1 MEERYIVS
9 DLDDLAEVAGDLA
22 LALTSGSDDAKA
34 RIVLFYGSMG
44 AGKTT
49 LIKAVCEALGVE
61 DTVTSP
67 TFALVNEY
75 STANGEPVFHFDFYR
90 IECLEE
96 AYDLGYE
103 EYFYSGRL
111 CLVEWPEKIDALIP
125 YDDPSVLMSTVSI
138 SVNEKGAR
146 IIDCRIA
153 E

>member
-9 DLDDLAEVAGDLA
+9 DPDDLTEVAGSLA
-22 LALTSGSDDAKA
+22 AALSGQDDGSA
-34 RIVLFYGSMG
+34 RIVLFYGSLG

-67 TFALVNEY
+67 TFAIVNEY
-75 STANGEPVFHFDFYR
+75 RTGDGEPVYHFDFYR
-90 IECLEE
+90 TERVEE

-103 EYFYSGRL
+103 EYFYSGKL

-125 YDDPSVLMSTVSI
+125 YDDPSVRLSTVSI
-138 SVNEKGAR
+138 SVGEKGAR
-146 IIDCRIA
+146 VIDCHIA

>member
-22 LALTSGSDDAKA
+22 SALTSGSDDAKA

-90 IECLEE
+90 IEYLEE

-125 YDDPSVLMSTVSI
+125 YDDPSVLLSTVSI

>member
-22 LALTSGSDDAKA
+22 SALTSGSDDAKA

-90 IECLEE
+90 
-96 AYDLGYE
+96 D
-103 EYFYSGRL
+103 R
-111 CLVEWPEKIDALIP
+111 K
-125 YDDPSVLMSTVSI
+125 SVV
-138 SVNEKGAR
+138 
-146 IIDCRIA
+146 
-153 E
+153 

>member
-1 MEERYIVS
+1 MEDRYIVS
-9 DLDDLAEVAGDLA
+9 DLDDLEEVAGKLA
-22 LALTSGSDDAKA
+22 SALTSGDDGATA

-75 STANGEPVFHFDFYR
+75 RTAEDKPVYHFDFYR
-90 IECLEE
+90 IERIEE

-103 EYFYSGRL
+103 EYFYSGGL
-111 CLVEWPEKIDALIP
+111 CLVEWPEKIEPLIP
-125 YDDPSVLMSTVSI
+125 YDDPSVRLSTVSI
-138 SVNEKGAR
+138 TVNEKGAR
-146 IIDCRIA
+146 IIDCHIV
-153 E
+153 